1 MAVSGSAFKSVFSSL
16 SRNLPGLRS
25 TLSRSYSATSSN
37 VSVETDDKGMA
48 TLSLNKGPVNS
59 LNVEF
64 MKEIVSELSAVETSG
79 AKGLVLTSGLPTIF
93 CAGLEIT
100 EMYKPEEERLREF
113 WSCVQEL
120 WIKLY
125 SYKLPLAAAING
137 HSPAGGCLMAIC
149 ADYRVMVGPKY
160 TIGLNETLL
169 GIVAPF
175 FFKDSMEATIG
186 TRNTELALML
196 GKLYKTDEAAK
207 IGLIDQVVADKE
219 EALAVA
225 GGVVKQLMRIPSEAR
240 HNSKMMMRQAA
251 LDKLSTPEQ
260 KQQDID
266 FFVHFINQDKIQKP
280 LEAYLM
286 ALKAKSKKKA

>member
-1 MAVSGSAFKSVFSSL
+1 MAVSVSGFRSAFSSL
-16 SRNLPGLRS
+16 SKNLPGLRMS
-25 TLSRSYSATSSN
+25 ISRCYSASTAN
-37 VSVETDDKGMA
+37 VTVETDEKGMA
-48 TLSLNKGPVNS
+48 TLSMNKGPVNS

-64 MKEIVSELSAVETSG
+64 MKELTSELAAVESSG
-79 AKGLVLTSGLPTIF
+79 TAKGLVLTSGLPTIF

-125 SYKLPLAAAING
+125 SYKLPMAVAING
-137 HSPAGGCLMAIC
+137 HSPAGGCLLAIC

-186 TRNTELALML
+186 SRNTELALML
-196 GKLYKTDEAAK
+196 GKLYKTDEAVK
-207 IGLIDQVVADKE
+207 IGLIDEMVADKT
-219 EALAVA
+219 EALAAA
-225 GGVVKQLMRIPSEAR
+225 GSVVKQLMRIPSEAR
-240 HNSKMMMRQAA
+240 FNSKMMMRQAA
-251 LDKLSTPEQ
+251 LEKLSTPEQ

-266 FFVHFINQDKIQKP
+266 FFVNFINQPKIQKP

-286 ALKAKSKKKA
+286 ALKAKSKKK